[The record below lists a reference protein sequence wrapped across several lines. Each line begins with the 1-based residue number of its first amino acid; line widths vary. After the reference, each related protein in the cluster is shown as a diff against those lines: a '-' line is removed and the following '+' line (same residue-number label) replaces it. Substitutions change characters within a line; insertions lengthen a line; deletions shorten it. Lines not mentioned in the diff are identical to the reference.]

1 MSLKERAYQP
11 ILKLTLVGVNSD
23 ENIFILG

>member
-11 ILKLTLVGVNSD
+11 ILKLTLVSLNSD

>member
-11 ILKLTLVGVNSD
+11 ILKLTFIGLNSD
-23 ENIFILG
+23 GNIFILG